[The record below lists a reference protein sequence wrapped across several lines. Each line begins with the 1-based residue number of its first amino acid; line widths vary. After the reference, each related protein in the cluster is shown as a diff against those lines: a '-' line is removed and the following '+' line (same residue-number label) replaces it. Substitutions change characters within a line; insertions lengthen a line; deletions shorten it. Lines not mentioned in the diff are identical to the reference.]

1 MNRYHLLQSVCSDH
15 LFPCTI
21 SAICSSCQ
29 TLIADAPAIPA
40 IERHEEQLTNL
51 AAFASTPKSL
61 PRQLRPPRI
70 SAHYRLSVGSAFS
83 VPSSSSQEEQVSMYL
98 PEGEW
103 ERRNLETLN
112 NAMAA
117 ITDGNFTS
125 LLHYVDCK
133 WEALSGASKE
143 EFIIRA
149 DKVVSYLLNT
159 IAPQQEQ
166 LWEGVV
172 KRCRS
177 VADKIN
183 NTTIDV
189 GLEAIL
195 LASNECSNQLTKTQI
210 LSLISDR
217 FSQSELQQLLPGI
230 SKSSK

>member
-1 MNRYHLLQSVCSDH
+1 MLQSVCSDH

-83 VPSSSSQEEQVSMYL
+83 VPSSSSQEEQGSMYL
-98 PEGEW
+98 PEREW

-125 LLHYVDCK
+125 LLHHVDCK

-149 DKVVSYLLNT
+149 DKVISYLLNT

-195 LASNECSNQLTKTQI
+195 LASNECSNRLTKTQI